1 MLSSIHLN
9 YHPLFQTNKVND
21 ISSQRLLP
29 AKFVALELPEAK
41 LSPKQTFGVRRVISK
56 LSGAASYL
64 VHPPILAFP
73 HKGGRN
79 SNAKQP
85 VKFYKAGIDRENAPL
100 IRTCLASQPPNVSFS
115 FTLSTAPSASARCSP
130 GRAPPLGWWG
140 ISTSGRLTMPKNF
153 ASVLPSSINID

>member
-1 MLSSIHLN
+1 MPYKRHNFFTTSTKKL
-9 YHPLFQTNKVND
+9 
-21 ISSQRLLP
+21 RLLG
-29 AKFVALELPEAK
+29 
-41 LSPKQTFGVRRVISK
+41 QTPS
-56 LSGAASYL
+56 SDN
-64 VHPPILAFP
+64 FP
-73 HKGGRN
+73 YPNHKGGRN
-79 SNAKQP
+79 SNAKPP